1 MKWLKKIFRKIFNKK
16 SKMPKYV
23 DLGNGRIRVKGVLQS
38 DCKSILYVHHTE
50 TIHLLAI
57 RKEVGD
63 CDGCIFGDNTSTCS
77 HSVHIGNGYWVRP
90 CVPIGKVTEFH
101 KLVRS
106 SDLLEEV

>member
-23 DLGNGRIRVKGVLQS
+23 DLGNGRIRLKGTLRS
-38 DCKSILYVHHTE
+38 DCKSIIYVNHTE

-57 RKEVGD
+57 RHKGGD
-63 CDGCIFGDNTSTCS
+63 CSGCIFFSNGMCS
-77 HSVHIGNGYWVRP
+77 SRVHIGYGYMVRP
-90 CVPIGKVTEFH
+90 CTPIGDVKEFH

-106 SDLLEEV
+106 SDLLEEI